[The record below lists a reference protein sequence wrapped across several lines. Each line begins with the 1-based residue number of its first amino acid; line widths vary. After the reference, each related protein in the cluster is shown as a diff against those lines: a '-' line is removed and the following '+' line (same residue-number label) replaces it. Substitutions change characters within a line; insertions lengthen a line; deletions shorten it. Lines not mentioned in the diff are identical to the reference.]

1 MHETRA
7 LSGAHAA
14 AEEIIPMPLL
24 PRLLGGRA
32 AVRQVE
38 ARRRSAERIIE
49 THCVDRAVALQALHA
64 LEGEARRLALGGRPV
79 PTDVL
84 EAIAALGRALGA
96 E

>member
-1 MHETRA
+1 MNETHGR
-7 LSGAHAA
+7 SGASMA

-38 ARRRSAERIIE
+38 AKRRGAERIIE
-49 THCVDRAVALQALHA
+49 AHCVDRALALQALHA
-64 LEGEARRLALGGRPV
+64 LQSETRRHALTGRLV

-84 EAIAALGRALGA
+84 EAIAALERALGI